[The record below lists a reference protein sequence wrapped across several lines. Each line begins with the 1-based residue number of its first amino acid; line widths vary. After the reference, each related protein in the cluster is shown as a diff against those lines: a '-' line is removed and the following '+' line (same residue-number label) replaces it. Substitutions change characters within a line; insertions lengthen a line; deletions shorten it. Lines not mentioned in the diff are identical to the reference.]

1 MIRNEAV
8 IIAVFGTLMGVVIGL
23 LFGRAIVASLHNEG
37 IAFTVPVGQV
47 VVFIVLA
54 SLAGLFAGTFPARR
68 AANLDI
74 LRAIATE

>member
-1 MIRNEAV
+1 
-8 IIAVFGTLMGVVIGL
+8 MGVVIGL

-37 IAFTVPVGQV
+37 IAFAVPVGQI
-47 VVFIVLA
+47 VVFIILSA
-54 SLAGLFAGTFPARR
+54 LAGLLAGTFPARR